1 MQNTRFT
8 KAHFTMEIT
17 TLKEVDEGLKVVKTE
32 KVNARGS
39 DFQRS
44 LIQCEAAGIPRKVEL
59 VEKKPTDFQVN
70 VLYVRLD
77 GKYVWTFIREE
88 DLSPSIKS
96 ENVEDLVSE
105 ST

>member
-1 MQNTRFT
+1 MTNTRFT
-8 KAHFTMEIT
+8 KSHFTMKIT
-17 TLKEVDEGLKVVKTE
+17 TLKESDEGLKVVKTE

-59 VEKKPTDFQVN
+59 VEKEPTNFQVN

-77 GKYVWTFIREE
+77 GKYVWTYIREE
-88 DLSPSIKS
+88 DLSPSIEVESIEDKTS
-96 ENVEDLVSE
+96 EF
-105 ST
+105 T